1 MERVR
6 SPGQEPGDAGC
17 SYTVTGRADLAAS
30 PVGVKPAESGPACPH
45 LLLAG
50 SSFPGRPWG
59 SYAPHWDSPAFS
71 TARCFLS
78 PTEAASAY
86 SPLSTHPACI
96 PGLLPGWAERPQEVS
111 CYRSGSEIP
120 VGKTQLS
127 PVHFPLALPLR
138 PRPERPLG

>member
-1 MERVR
+1 MERVG
-6 SPGQEPGDAGC
+6 SPGQEPRDAGC
-17 SYTVTGRADLAAS
+17 SCTVTGRADLAAS
-30 PVGVKPAESGPACPH
+30 PVGVKPAERGPACPH

-71 TARCFLS
+71 TAPLFSVPHRGSFSLQPIVHS
-78 PTEAASAY
+78 PRLHSW
-86 SPLSTHPACI
+86 PP
-96 PGLLPGWAERPQEVS
+96 PGWVEQPQEVS

-127 PVHFPLALPLR
+127 PVPFPLALPLR
-138 PRPERPLG
+138 PRQG